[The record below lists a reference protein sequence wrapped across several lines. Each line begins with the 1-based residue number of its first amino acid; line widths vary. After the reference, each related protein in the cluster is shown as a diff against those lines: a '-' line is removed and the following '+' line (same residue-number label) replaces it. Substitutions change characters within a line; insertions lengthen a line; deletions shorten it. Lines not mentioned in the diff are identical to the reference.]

1 MLNLMRE
8 KSKTILWIVAVSF
21 ILFMVGV
28 WGMDLT
34 STQQNVSMGSVGKVN
49 GRDIGVS
56 EYRDEINSLV
66 QNYRRQNQDKEPP
79 EDMRRQFDDQAWQ
92 NLVQR
97 ALLQKEVEKR
107 GLAVTDKEIVTY
119 IRGNPLPMFLQNPTF
134 QTNGQFDITKYHAA
148 LNDPRVDWT
157 WLEDYVRGLLPFEKL
172 RQEVLASVRVT
183 EDEVRD
189 HFLSEQEQARVTY
202 VTVSPRDFRDT
213 TAVVTDAEIETYYRE
228 HQDELKRP
236 EGAVLTYVLL
246 EKLASEADEQEVR
259 TRAQEVYDEAKNG
272 GDFASMAQIYSE
284 DAQSAGNG
292 GDLGFFRRGMMVPE
306 FDAAAFAMQPGE
318 ISEPIKSKFGY
329 HVIKVEEKGT
339 NENGEPQ
346 VHARHILL
354 EIHPSQETVA
364 AVYERAENVARQAR
378 DKSFADAAA
387 AAGLTPTETTP
398 FNKSDF
404 VPGIGMMPRANSFA
418 FSNPVGA
425 TTAPIEGPRGLYVF
439 SIKSRTPEGIPPLDE
454 VKNAVKEK
462 ILTARQRDAADARA
476 TEIANVVKGGGTLED
491 AMARFNLEK
500 RETPLFTRTATVGG
514 VGRGTAFSFAAFSL
528 QPGQTSGVIE
538 TNTGFY
544 VLRVEERKPANEP
557 DYAAR
562 HDMIRQQIQREK
574 SETRFSEFVD
584 GLLAEAE
591 ITDRRGLQAEG

>member
-1 MLNLMRE
+1 
-8 KSKTILWIVAVSF
+8 
-21 ILFMVGV
+21 MVGV
-28 WGMDLT
+28 WGMDLA
-34 STQQNVSMGSVGKVN
+34 STRQNVSMGVIGKVN
-49 GRDIGVS
+49 GQDIGAN

-66 QNYRRQNQDKEPP
+66 QNYRRQNQDQEPSD
-79 EDMRRQFDDQAWQ
+79 DMRRQFDDQAWQ

-119 IRGNPLPMFLQNPTF
+119 IRGNPLPMFVQNPTF

-172 RQEVLASVRVT
+172 RQEVMASVSVT

-189 HFLSEQEQARVTY
+189 RFLSEQEQAKVTY
-202 VTVSPRDFRDT
+202 AAVSPRDFRDT
-213 TAVVTDAEIETYYRE
+213 TVVVTDSEIETYYRE

-236 EGAVLTYVLL
+236 EGAVLNYVLL

-259 TRAQEVYDEAKNG
+259 TRAQEVYEEAKNG

-306 FDAAAFAMQPGE
+306 FDAIAFSMQPGE
-318 ISEPIKSKFGY
+318 ISEPVKTKFGY

-339 NENGEPQ
+339 TETGEPQ
-346 VHARHILL
+346 VRARHILL
-354 EIHPSQETVA
+354 EIHPSQETVT
-364 AVYERAENVARQAR
+364 AVYERAENFARQAR
-378 DKSFADAAA
+378 EKGFAEAAS
-387 AAGLTPTETTP
+387 AAGLAPTETTP
-398 FNKSDF
+398 FNKGDF

-418 FSNPVGA
+418 FSNPVG
-425 TTAPIEGPRGLYVF
+425 TTMAPMEGPRGLYVF
-439 SIKSRTPEGIPPLDE
+439 SIKSRTPEGVPPLEE

-462 ILTARQRDAADARA
+462 ILVERQRDAAEARA
-476 TEIANVVKGGGTLED
+476 AEIANFVKGGGTLED
-491 AMARFNLEK
+491 AMARFGLEK

-538 TNTGFY
+538 TNTGYY
-544 VLRVEERKPANEP
+544 VLRVDERQPANDA

-562 HDMIRQQIQREK
+562 RDMIRQQIQREK
-574 SETRFSEFVD
+574 SETRFNEFVE
-584 GLLAEAE
+584 GLVTAADV
-591 ITDRRGLQAEG
+591 TDRRGLQAEG